1 MEGNIVQLLAMLTM
15 LIDHIGVAFFPDQV
29 VWRMIGRLAFPIYAY
44 FIVLGY
50 QRTSHLK
57 NYILR
62 LAIIGMLSQYPFM
75 IALDVQGIN
84 AVGSLLVCLLVL
96 IAMDHLKSNVHKGL
110 ILLGAGMLLE
120 AGQFDYGIYALL
132 LVCIYR
138 YAKGHWIVGLH
149 ALLNVAFI
157 FLWGWLLESFSIIS
171 TLGIVYVPMLY
182 VGMEKFRV
190 PRWLWRGFYPAH
202 LSLLALFEFVLHQ
215 F

>member
-1 MEGNIVQLLAMLTM
+1 MEGNTVQLLAMITM

-29 VWRMIGRLAFPIYAY
+29 AWRIIGRLAFPIYAY

-50 QRTSHLK
+50 QRTSNLK

-62 LAIIGMLSQYPFM
+62 LTIIGVLSQYPFM
-75 IALDVQGIN
+75 IALDINGIN
-84 AVGSLLVCLLVL
+84 AVGSLLVSLLVL
-96 IAMDHLKSNVHKGL
+96 IAMDHLKSNVYKGF
-110 ILLGAGMLLE
+110 ILLGAGILLE

-138 YAKGHWIVGLH
+138 YAKGHWMVGLH
-149 ALLNVAFI
+149 ALLNVAFL

-171 TLGIVYVPMLY
+171 TLGIVYLPMLY
-182 VGMEKFRV
+182 VWIEKLRV
-190 PRWLWRGFYPAH
+190 PRWLWRGFYPVH
-202 LSLLALFEFVLHQ
+202 LSLLALFDLVRHQ